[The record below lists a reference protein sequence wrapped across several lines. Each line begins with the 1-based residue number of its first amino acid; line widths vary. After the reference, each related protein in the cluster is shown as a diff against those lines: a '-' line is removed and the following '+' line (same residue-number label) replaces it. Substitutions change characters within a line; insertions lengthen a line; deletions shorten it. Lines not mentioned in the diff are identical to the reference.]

1 MECNSDGYSVYHV
14 MKKNGDKELNGLVD
28 ARTNKLLVP
37 CEYLSLCP
45 NPNSIQAQKQN
56 NKYVLLN
63 WNSEEISEEYDF
75 IEEYCN
81 EGLYIARNDSKEGY
95 INESGTVE
103 IPFIYQK
110 CEDFYGG
117 RSVVKK
123 DTKLLVINPQNSIIY
138 ETSDKNKIYN
148 TGARI
153 YVVKTSNKFYFVGNL
168 SSSLIKN
175 VHTENLT
182 PGTYKFIKNI
192 DARSDF
198 LQKIGIDKMLQYGK
212 VVDTYENYPDN
223 EMWAKSEY
231 KIIDMHK
238 ILQPRQKVGPWGTIG
253 REKPFTYAPFLYMKN
268 QTTGVYH
275 LEGIH
280 PSCRTLYDALKMRYN
295 GLNIKDFE
303 IKDIK

>member
-1 MECNSDGYSVYHV
+1 M
-14 MKKNGDKELNGLVD
+14 VD

-123 DTKLLVINPQNSIIY
+123 RYKV
-138 ETSDKNKIYN
+138 
-148 TGARI
+148 TG
-153 YVVKTSNKFYFVGNL
+153 YQSPKF
-168 SSSLIKN
+168 
-175 VHTENLT
+175 
-182 PGTYKFIKNI
+182 
-192 DARSDF
+192 
-198 LQKIGIDKMLQYGK
+198 
-212 VVDTYENYPDN
+212 NY
-223 EMWAKSEY
+223 
-231 KIIDMHK
+231 
-238 ILQPRQKVGPWGTIG
+238 L
-253 REKPFTYAPFLYMKN
+253 
-268 QTTGVYH
+268 
-275 LEGIH
+275 
-280 PSCRTLYDALKMRYN
+280 
-295 GLNIKDFE
+295 
-303 IKDIK
+303 

>member
-1 MECNSDGYSVYHV
+1 M
-14 MKKNGDKELNGLVD
+14 VD

-123 DTKLLVINPQNSIIY
+123 DKQILFC
-138 ETSDKNKIYN
+138 
-148 TGARI
+148 G
-153 YVVKTSNKFYFVGNL
+153 KF
-168 SSSLIKN
+168 
-175 VHTENLT
+175 E
-182 PGTYKFIKNI
+182 FIT
-192 DARSDF
+192 D
-198 LQKIGIDKMLQYGK
+198 
-212 VVDTYENYPDN
+212 
-223 EMWAKSEY
+223 
-231 KIIDMHK
+231 
-238 ILQPRQKVGPWGTIG
+238 
-253 REKPFTYAPFLYMKN
+253 
-268 QTTGVYH
+268 
-275 LEGIH
+275 
-280 PSCRTLYDALKMRYN
+280 
-295 GLNIKDFE
+295 
-303 IKDIK
+303 